1 MCYVDRMSRASS
13 HALKHPPVKAP
24 SEPAGAP
31 PFPELAVAI
40 DRERRRGRGAQS
52 NTSGR
57 YEAEA
62 RVAFDDGWQ
71 SLEELPPFKTTVS
84 IDTSRKVIARNDSPD
99 IGFDRSINPYRG
111 CEHGCV
117 YCFAR
122 PTHAYLGMSP
132 GLDFES
138 NLLAKPDA
146 PALLEK
152 ELAAPGYEP
161 KMIAI
166 GTNTDAYQPI
176 EREMKIMRGILEVL
190 ERAGHPVGIVTKS
203 ALVTR
208 DIDILARM
216 AKRNLAKVALSV
228 TTLDPTLARTMEPR
242 AATPMRRLETLRR
255 LTQAGVPT
263 TVMVAPVIPA
273 LNDM

>member
-1 MCYVDRMSRASS
+1 M
-13 HALKHPPVKAP
+13 
-24 SEPAGAP
+24 ETTT
-31 PFPELAVAI
+31 LA
-40 DRERRRGRGAQS
+40 RKGRGALTNDAS
-52 NTSGR
+52 R
-57 YEAEA
+57 FDAE
-62 RVAFDDGWQ
+62 RRIAFDDGWGTIDEEPPR
-71 SLEELPPFKTTVS
+71 LETILTADTTRT
-84 IDTSRKVIARNDSPD
+84 ILARNDSPD

-122 PTHAYLGMSP
+122 PTHAFLGMSP

-161 KMIAI
+161 RMIAI

-176 EREMKIMRGILEVL
+176 ERDMKIMRGILEVL
-190 ERAGHPVGIVTKS
+190 EQAGHPVGIVTKS
-203 ALVTR
+203 ALVAR
-208 DIDILARM
+208 DADILARM

-228 TTLDPTLARTMEPR
+228 TTLDPQLARTMEPR
-242 AATPMRRLETLRR
+242 
-255 LTQAGVPT
+255 
-263 TVMVAPVIPA
+263 
-273 LNDM
+273 

>member
-1 MCYVDRMSRASS
+1 MSRASS

-52 NTSGR
+52 NASGR
-57 YEAEA
+57 YETEA

-122 PTHAYLGMSP
+122 PTHAYLDLSP
-132 GLDFES
+132 GLDFETRLFAKT
-138 NLLAKPDA
+138 NAAELLRD
-146 PALLEK
+146 
-152 ELAAPGYEP
+152 ELARRSYRCTP
-161 KMIAI
+161 IALGI
-166 GTNTDAYQPI
+166 NTDAYQPI
-176 EREMKIMRGILEVL
+176 ERRYEVMRQILEVL

-203 ALVTR
+203 ALVVR

-216 AKRNLAKVALSV
+216 AERIV
-228 TTLDPTLARTMEPR
+228 R
-242 AATPMRRLETLRR
+242 AGGAPYKATVLL
-255 LTQAGVPT
+255 LWA
-263 TVMVAPVIPA
+263 VAPRRIA
-273 LNDM
+273 TFS

>member
-1 MCYVDRMSRASS
+1 MSRASS

-52 NTSGR
+52 NASGR

-71 SLEELPPFKTTVS
+71 SLDELPPFKTTVS
-84 IDTSRKVIARNDSPD
+84 LDTSRKVIARNDSPD

-122 PTHAYLGMSP
+122 PTHAYLGLSP

-138 NLLAKPDA
+138 NLFAKPDA

-166 GTNTDAYQPI
+166 GTNTDPYQPI
-176 EREMKIMRGILEVL
+176 ERDMKIMRGILEVL

-203 ALVTR
+203 ALVMR

-228 TTLDPTLARTMEPR
+228 TTLDPKLARTMEPR
-242 AATPMRRLETLRR
+242 ASTPPKRLEALRR
-255 LTQAGVPT
+255 L
-263 TVMVAPVIPA
+263 
-273 LNDM
+273 DRK